1 MTTTRLYLA
10 RHGATSAS
18 AEDRFAG
25 TVDVELSDEG
35 TRQADALGRRL
46 ATLPLAAV
54 YASPLKR
61 AVDTATRA
69 TVGRGLEVETRDGL
83 KEISYG
89 RWEGFTRDEVA
100 ARFADE
106 YRQWKEDPFTLGPLG
121 GESGAAVMARGLPVI
136 RELVERHAGS
146 AVLVVSH
153 KATIRLILCAVLG
166 IDPRGYRD
174 RFDQTPG
181 CLNAVDFA
189 DPVRARLMLYNDT
202 SHYGALPSPSPQLER
217 SGFR

>member
-10 RHGATSAS
+10 RHGATVSS

-25 TVDVELSDEG
+25 TIDVELSDEG
-35 TRQADALGRRL
+35 QRQADALGRRL
-46 ATLPLAAV
+46 ASLPLAAV
-54 YASPLKR
+54 YVSPLKR
-61 AVDTATRA
+61 TLETATRA
-69 TVGRGLEVETRDGL
+69 TVGRELTLDTRDGL
-83 KEISYG
+83 REISYG
-89 RWEGFTRDEVA
+89 HWEGLTRDEVA
-100 ARFADE
+100 SRHADE
-106 YRQWKEDPFTLGPLG
+106 YRQWTTDPFTLAPRG
-121 GESGAAVMARGLPVI
+121 GESGVTVMARGLPVI
-136 RELVERHAGS
+136 RELVERHTGS

-174 RFDQTPG
+174 RFEQHPG

-202 SHYGALPSPSPQLER
+202 SHYAGLPSSPVDAEKA
-217 SGFR
+217 SFR

>member
-10 RHGATSAS
+10 RHGATTSS

-25 TVDVELSDEG
+25 TLDVELSDEG
-35 TRQADALGRRL
+35 KRQADALGRRL
-46 ATLPLAAV
+46 AGQPLAAV

-61 AVDTATRA
+61 TLDTAARA
-69 TVGRGLEVETRDGL
+69 TASQRLEVQPRDGL
-83 KEISYG
+83 REISYG
-89 RWEGFTRDEVA
+89 HWEGLTRDEVA
-100 ARFADE
+100 SRHADE
-106 YRQWKEDPFTLGPLG
+106 YRQWTSDPFTLAPVR
-121 GESGAAVMARGLPVI
+121 GESGVAVMARGLPII
-136 RELVERHAGS
+136 REVLERHEGS
-146 AVLVVSH
+146 VVLVVSH

-174 RFDQTPG
+174 RFEQAPG

-202 SHYGALPSPSPQLER
+202 SHYAGLPSGEM
-217 SGFR
+217 GAFR